1 MILLA
6 ISGSPPEAAAAIR
19 AAAALA
25 SILPPKTGFDQ
36 LDNLLCLI
44 L

>member
-1 MILLA
+1 MILFA

-25 SILPPKTGFDQ
+25 SILPPKTGYDQ
-36 LDNLLCLI
+36 LEDLPI
-44 L
+44 VY